1 MTQSPT
7 RAPPGT
13 RPTSENE
20 VHLEFVLVCPQGDS
34 EGSITVDGPT
44 DDGELLLSNVTAT
57 FSQIQ
62 VRQFVFLLMKASM

>member
-13 RPTSENE
+13 KPTSENE
-20 VHLEFVLVCPQGDS
+20 VHLEFVLVDS
-34 EGSITVDGPT
+34 EGSITADGPT